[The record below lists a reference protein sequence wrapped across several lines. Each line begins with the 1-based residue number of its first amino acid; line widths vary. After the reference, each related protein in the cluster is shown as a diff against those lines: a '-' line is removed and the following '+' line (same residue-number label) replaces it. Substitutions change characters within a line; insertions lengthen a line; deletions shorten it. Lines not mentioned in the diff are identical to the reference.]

1 MSVVTAA
8 LAKRYLQVAHASD
21 DALIQLLI
29 DGAEEWLTKRLAIAW
44 AEAVHTDYV
53 DGGGVSL
60 WPFAHPIISVT
71 SVYDTETTT
80 TAPSTSYL
88 LKRNMQVAHV
98 GGLRWMEGRGRWRVI
113 YVGGYGGAGAS
124 SMAVPGQLKTIVL
137 MLVARAYN
145 NRGGMAGQSAEGFAV
160 TWQEFRSSDIVRLL
174 GEYDWTMG
182 IR

>member
-21 DALIQLLI
+21 DTLIQLLL
-29 DGAEEWLTKRLAIAW
+29 DGAEEWLAKRLAFAW
-44 AEAVHTDYV
+44 TEATHTDYV

-60 WPFAHPIISVT
+60 WPFAHPIISIT
-71 SVYDTETTT
+71 SVYDTVTTT
-80 TAPSTSYL
+80 TAASTTYL
-88 LKRNMQVAHV
+88 LKRNMQVFQV
-98 GGLRWMEGRGRWRVI
+98 GGLRWLGGRGRWRVI
-113 YVGGYGGAGAS
+113 YEGGYGGDGAS
-124 SMAVPGQLKTIVL
+124 SIAVPSQLKTIVL

-145 NRGGMAGQSAEGFAV
+145 NRGGMSAQNAEGFGV
-160 TWQEFRSSDIVRLL
+160 TWQEFVSSDIVRLM